1 MSFTTVSDV
10 KLFLNKETLTPFET
24 AQVERLIPHVDG
36 IITNYC
42 GWNLQAEDYVNQY
55 NGDGTNI
62 LDLKVYPLNTLT
74 KVLLDDEDITTD
86 VAYNAKDGV
95 LTYDNT
101 FTSGTNN
108 VEVTFNA
115 GFVTI
120 PQDLQYAADYLVV
133 VNFNR
138 ITQENIGI
146 SKGKFNNVEVEYN
159 PDDLP
164 KLVTRVLDRYRHISV
179 Y

>member
-1 MSFTTVSDV
+1 MSFTTVDDV
-10 KLFLNKETLTPFET
+10 KLFLNKESLTPFET
-24 AQVERLIPHVDG
+24 AQVERLIPHVDAV
-36 IITNYC
+36 INNYC
-42 GWNLQAEDYVNQY
+42 GWNLLASDYENYY
-55 NGDGTNI
+55 NGDGTAT

-74 KVLLDDEDITTD
+74 SVTLDDEDITSD
-86 VAYNAKDGV
+86 VTYISKDGV
-95 LTYDNT
+95 LTYGSV

-108 VEVTFNA
+108 VKVVFNA
-115 GFVTI
+115 GFVTV

-146 SKGKFNNVEVEYN
+146 SRGKFNNVEVDFN

-164 KLVTRVLDRYRHISV
+164 KLVTRVLDRYRHVSI